1 MKMYSIVASQKLLR
15 IYFGHIGQTVKVM
28 KRLIILIILGTS
40 AFGVNAQIKERTN
53 FIDSM
58 SFKIGD
64 IREELVKIQDNY
76 YVITPYGLAGNIGVF
91 ISDTGVI
98 LIDDQWAVLS
108 KKIKELILTITNKP
122 IKTIINTHY
131 HFDHTNGNLAFGPEK
146 IPIISHK
153 NARTRM
159 SERQVMP
166 TFYSVVQKP
175 YPVESL
181 PTITFTDKT
190 EFYEGSETIELVY
203 FKAAH
208 TDGDIIVHFKSAD
221 IYHTGDI
228 FANLFLPHIDEAAGG
243 DIYGVIEATDQLL
256 LQASERTKFIPGHG
270 PVATRKELQTYRDL
284 LAAIRDNVVKMYRE
298 KRELG
303 DIVKDTQVKIHY
315 ENKGG
320 EKFIA
325 QVYRTV
331 EKHENQNRLEKK

>member
-1 MKMYSIVASQKLLR
+1 
-15 IYFGHIGQTVKVM
+15 M
-28 KRLIILIILGTS
+28 KRLIVVLLLLEIGTLT
-40 AFGVNAQIKERTN
+40 VNTQVREN
-53 FIDSM
+53 SIDSM
-58 SFKIGD
+58 SLKIGD
-64 IREELVKIQDNY
+64 IKEELVKIQDNY
-76 YVITPYGLAGNIGVF
+76 YVIIPYGLAGNIGVF

-98 LIDDQWAVLS
+98 LIDDQWAMLS
-108 KKIKELILTITNKP
+108 KRIKELISTITNKP

-166 TFYSVVQKP
+166 TFYNVVQKP

-181 PTITFTDKT
+181 PTITFTDKS
-190 EFYEGSETIELVY
+190 ELYEGTETIELVY

-228 FANLFLPHIDEAAGG
+228 FANLFLPHIDEVAGG
-243 DIYGVIEATDQLL
+243 DIYGVIEATDKLL
-256 LQASERTKFIPGHG
+256 SQASEKTKFIPGHG
-270 PVATRKELQTYRDL
+270 PVATKIELQAYRDL
-284 LAAIRDNVVKMYRE
+284 LATIRDNVVKLYRE
-298 KRELG
+298 KRKLE
-303 DIVKDTQVKIHY
+303 DIIKDTQIKIHY

-331 EKHENQNRLEKK
+331 EKHETQK

>member
-1 MKMYSIVASQKLLR
+1 
-15 IYFGHIGQTVKVM
+15 M
-28 KRLIILIILGTS
+28 KRLIVVLLLLEIGTLT
-40 AFGVNAQIKERTN
+40 VNAQVREN
-53 FIDSM
+53 SIDSM
-58 SFKIGD
+58 SLKIGD
-64 IREELVKIQDNY
+64 IKEELVKIQDNY
-76 YVITPYGLAGNIGVF
+76 YVIIPYGLAGNIGVF

-98 LIDDQWAVLS
+98 LIDDQWAMLS
-108 KKIKELILTITNKP
+108 KRIKELISTITNKP

-166 TFYSVVQKP
+166 TFYNVVQKP

-181 PTITFTDKT
+181 PTITFTDKS
-190 EFYEGSETIELVY
+190 ELYEGTETIELVY

-228 FANLFLPHIDEAAGG
+228 FANLFLPHIDEVAGG
-243 DIYGVIEATDQLL
+243 DIYGVIEATDKLL
-256 LQASERTKFIPGHG
+256 SQASEKTKFIPGHG
-270 PVATRKELQTYRDL
+270 PVATKIELQAYRDL
-284 LAAIRDNVVKMYRE
+284 LATIRDNVVKLYRE
-298 KRELG
+298 KRKLE
-303 DIVKDTQVKIHY
+303 DIIKDTQIKIHY

-331 EKHENQNRLEKK
+331 EKHETQK

>member
-122 IKTIINTHY
+122 ISTNPVRKII
-131 HFDHTNGNLAFGPEK
+131 FM
-146 IPIISHK
+146 
-153 NARTRM
+153 RCCC
-159 SERQVMP
+159 V
-166 TFYSVVQKP
+166 
-175 YPVESL
+175 
-181 PTITFTDKT
+181 
-190 EFYEGSETIELVY
+190 
-203 FKAAH
+203 
-208 TDGDIIVHFKSAD
+208 
-221 IYHTGDI
+221 
-228 FANLFLPHIDEAAGG
+228 
-243 DIYGVIEATDQLL
+243 
-256 LQASERTKFIPGHG
+256 
-270 PVATRKELQTYRDL
+270 
-284 LAAIRDNVVKMYRE
+284 
-298 KRELG
+298 
-303 DIVKDTQVKIHY
+303 
-315 ENKGG
+315 
-320 EKFIA
+320 
-325 QVYRTV
+325 
-331 EKHENQNRLEKK
+331 

>member
-1 MKMYSIVASQKLLR
+1 
-15 IYFGHIGQTVKVM
+15 M
-28 KRLIILIILGTS
+28 KRLIVVLLLLEIGTLT
-40 AFGVNAQIKERTN
+40 VNAQVREN
-53 FIDSM
+53 SIDSM
-58 SFKIGD
+58 SLKIGD
-64 IREELVKIQDNY
+64 IKEELVKIQDNY
-76 YVITPYGLAGNIGVF
+76 YVIIPYGLAGNIGVF

-98 LIDDQWAVLS
+98 LIDDQWAMLS
-108 KKIKELILTITNKP
+108 KRIKELISTITNKP

-166 TFYSVVQKP
+166 TFYNVVQKP

-181 PTITFTDKT
+181 PTITFTDKS
-190 EFYEGSETIELVY
+190 ELHEGTETIELVY

-228 FANLFLPHIDEAAGG
+228 FANLFLPHIDEVAGG
-243 DIYGVIEATDQLL
+243 DIYGVIEATDKLL
-256 LQASERTKFIPGHG
+256 SQASEKTKFIPGHG
-270 PVATRKELQTYRDL
+270 PVATKIELQAYRDL
-284 LAAIRDNVVKMYRE
+284 LASIRDNVVKLYRE
-298 KRELG
+298 KRKLE
-303 DIVKDTQVKIHY
+303 DIIKDTQIKIHY

-320 EKFIA
+320 EAFIA

-331 EKHENQNRLEKK
+331 EKHESQDRLEKK